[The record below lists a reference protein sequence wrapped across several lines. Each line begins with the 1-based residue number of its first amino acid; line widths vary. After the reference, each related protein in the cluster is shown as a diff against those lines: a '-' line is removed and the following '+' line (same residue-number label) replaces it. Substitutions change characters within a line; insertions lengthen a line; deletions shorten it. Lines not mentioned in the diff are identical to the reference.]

1 MDEGTRGTG
10 GTSPPSPDLALTT
23 AEAAQIAGVSART
36 IRRWIAK
43 GTLPAVAGAGGVLY
57 VFRRDIEAARI
68 ASGSRPSPVAASVRD
83 RPGQETDRDVRDSSR
98 PDPLS
103 PEPTSE
109 AAAAVLVAW
118 RDTVLAPVVAEL
130 SATRKELG
138 DARQALGRLEVERD
152 ALWSRVEQ
160 LEAEQDAAI
169 GANQAPGRAESAKM
183 AADASPGNRSFWRWL
198 KAWWT
203 QT

>member
-1 MDEGTRGTG
+1 
-10 GTSPPSPDLALTT
+10 
-23 AEAAQIAGVSART
+23 
-36 IRRWIAK
+36 
-43 GTLPAVAGAGGVLY
+43 
-57 VFRRDIEAARI
+57 
-68 ASGSRPSPVAASVRD
+68 
-83 RPGQETDRDVRDSSR
+83 
-98 PDPLS
+98 
-103 PEPTSE
+103 
-109 AAAAVLVAW
+109 LVAW